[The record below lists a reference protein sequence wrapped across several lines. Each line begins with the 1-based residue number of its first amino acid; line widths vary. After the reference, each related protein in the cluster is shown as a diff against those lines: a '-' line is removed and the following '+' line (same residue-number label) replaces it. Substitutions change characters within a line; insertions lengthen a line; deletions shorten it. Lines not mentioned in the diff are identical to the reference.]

1 MGGGCI
7 CYIYVILTRL
17 EKQIKQLLGHGKYSY
32 SALFSLRYKIS
43 LSSIWFILSFDQ
55 KV

>member
-17 EKQIKQLLGHGKYSY
+17 EKQIKQLLSHGKY
-32 SALFSLRYKIS
+32 KN
-43 LSSIWFILSFDQ
+43 
-55 KV
+55 